1 MRIMKALKYLNFLLL
16 AGVILSSCSKSL
28 ELTPPDQVAA
38 DDAFLDAASLER
50 GLLGAYQ
57 TFNQRTTGDYGA
69 YGYQI
74 WANALYSDE
83 AMLHNENNTGRGV
96 MPFRWQVDPSTADIT
111 NTWAGYYFGI
121 DRANRILAAADKL
134 TTLTEQEEALKNK
147 VTGEA
152 LALRAFGHLQ
162 LLINYANSYELNAL
176 AIPYI
181 KISEKYG
188 KPARQTV
195 AEVMTQI
202 HADLDAAKVLIPS
215 SFKSATRISLPA
227 VHAIQARAALYGQ
240 NWDLAIAAA
249 TAAIN
254 AVPLA
259 SKENYPLIWTD
270 KSNAEVIWKFRR
282 EQANFTRAGDWFYD
296 RTQNKILYA
305 PSKELRDAFDKTTD
319 IRYVATVRDR
329 GANRYSLAK
338 YTGGD
343 ATAPNLADLKV
354 FRTAEMYLI
363 RAEAYTEKGQLL
375 LASNDLNALRS
386 ARINGYVPQV
396 FLTKEALVNALLE
409 ERFKELAFEGHRVF
423 DLRRRNLPITRLE
436 EDADNAQGAVL
447 LQPTDKQYYFPI
459 PDAEILA
466 NENMVQ
472 NPGYLK

>member
-1 MRIMKALKYLNFLLL
+1 MKALKYFNFLLL
-16 AGVILSSCSKSL
+16 AGIVFASCSKSL
-28 ELTPPDQVAA
+28 DLTPPDQVAA
-38 DDAFLDAASLER
+38 DEAFLNAASLER
-50 GLLGAYQ
+50 GLIGAYQ
-57 TFNQRTTGDYGA
+57 TFNQRTTSDYGA

-74 WANALYSDE
+74 YSNALYSDE

-96 MPFRWQVDPSTADIT
+96 MSYRWQVDPSTADIT

-134 TTLTEQEEALKNK
+134 TDLTAQDEALKK
-147 VTGEA
+147 RVTGEA

-162 LLINYANSYELNAL
+162 LLINYANSYEPNAL

-181 KISEKYG
+181 KVSEKYG

-202 HADLDAAKVLIPS
+202 HADLDAAKTLIPS
-215 SFKSATRISLPA
+215 SFKSATRLSLPA
-227 VHAIQARAALYGQ
+227 VHAIQARAALYGK
-240 NWDLAIAAA
+240 NWDLAITAA

-254 AVPLA
+254 AIPLA

-282 EQANFTRAGDWFYD
+282 EQPNFTRAGDWFYD

-305 PSKELRDAFDKTTD
+305 PSKELRDAFDKVND
-319 IRYVATVRDR
+319 IRYTATVRDR
-329 GANRYSLAK
+329 GSNRYSLAK

-343 ATAPNLADLKV
+343 ATAPNMADLKV

-363 RAEAYTEKGQLL
+363 RAEAYAEKDQLL
-375 LASNDLNALRS
+375 LSANDLNTLRA
-386 ARINGYVPQV
+386 ARINGYLSQV
-396 FLTKEALVNALLE
+396 FLTKEALINAIIE
-409 ERFKELAFEGHRVF
+409 ERFKELAFEGQRMS
-423 DLRRRNLPITRLE
+423 DLRRRLLSVTRLP
-436 EDADNAQGAVL
+436 EDAVNALGAEL

-466 NENMVQ
+466 NENIEQ